1 MLRNT
6 KIAAIFTIASV
17 LATSA
22 ISVADAAVNHPL
34 NAAESAVRQKLKK
47 GDPRLE
53 SDYPPLKNQYYPID
67 NKSFQE
73 ATITNPH
80 AHTRKL
86 VFKGDPLDVF
96 AKLDMVTQIVLPSPP
111 IAVNIGKA
119 EAFTVEIIDA
129 LNSIF
134 IKPTRQVELTN
145 LIVNCENGA
154 VYLFILKEN
163 PFQPWDMRCE
173 VIDPHRQIRK
183 DDAIGLIKSLY
194 TNKRMPEMQYT
205 AMDLRTPNSTA
216 YIYDPLTKTGCMI
229 TLKRALAFPRYG
241 KSGYWVEFYNTAP
254 AGAPKDAMDVSSY
267 SISEQTVW
275 AKKLTKVAVPA
286 RSGDSASFLS
296 PGDKLSMFML
306 FDEGK
311 IPEFFQFRFA
321 LSGIRNIPVD
331 VKLPTAHLGGVDD
344 RKPSQ
349 TQVKAKKTVDERL
362 REEYERL
369 VREGKIEPMTQD
381 EIDEDYE
388 RQVEERERAEQER
401 ERQQAIA
408 ANEQRGSDSRTGIL
422 PAIGFPAP

>member
-129 LNSIF
+129 LNS
-134 IKPTRQVELTN
+134 L
-145 LIVNCENGA
+145 L
-154 VYLFILKEN
+154 
-163 PFQPWDMRCE
+163 
-173 VIDPHRQIRK
+173 
-183 DDAIGLIKSLY
+183 
-194 TNKRMPEMQYT
+194 
-205 AMDLRTPNSTA
+205 
-216 YIYDPLTKTGCMI
+216 
-229 TLKRALAFPRYG
+229 
-241 KSGYWVEFYNTAP
+241 
-254 AGAPKDAMDVSSY
+254 
-267 SISEQTVW
+267 
-275 AKKLTKVAVPA
+275 
-286 RSGDSASFLS
+286 
-296 PGDKLSMFML
+296 
-306 FDEGK
+306 
-311 IPEFFQFRFA
+311 
-321 LSGIRNIPVD
+321 
-331 VKLPTAHLGGVDD
+331 
-344 RKPSQ
+344 
-349 TQVKAKKTVDERL
+349 
-362 REEYERL
+362 
-369 VREGKIEPMTQD
+369 
-381 EIDEDYE
+381 
-388 RQVEERERAEQER
+388 
-401 ERQQAIA
+401 
-408 ANEQRGSDSRTGIL
+408 
-422 PAIGFPAP
+422 